1 MCQQCSYVM
10 LEYSDSLGISHFN
23 ITLIIMSRPLIDL
36 IKWCPLKNV
45 NFNYEK
51 LCDSIISMDGTFFLL
66 FFMLFNVQLNISE
79 VTQVQDQ
86 LLRVH
91 ASLSFKSWVP
101 CLLHLSPRSA
111 FFLSDVTIFDRVNFL
126 KDGLFCTNESQ
137 FFDLTDVSSNDLSFN
152 PLCFLMVNNGLSY
165 YQRLH
170 QFQYIDRCQTSHF
183 SLTLITF

>member
-23 ITLIIMSRPLIDL
+23 ITLIIMSRPFIDL

-51 LCDSIISMDGTFFLL
+51 LCDSIFSMDSTYFLF
-66 FFMLFNVQLNISE
+66 FFMLFNVQVNISE

-91 ASLSFKSWVP
+91 ASLSLNSWVP
-101 CLLHLSPRSA
+101 CLPYLSPRYA
-111 FFLSDVTIFDRVNFL
+111 FFLMW
-126 KDGLFCTNESQ
+126 Q
-137 FFDLTDVSSNDLSFN
+137 YLTGSTSLRMVYPVPMNLS
-152 PLCFLMVNNGLSY
+152 
-165 YQRLH
+165 
-170 QFQYIDRCQTSHF
+170 
-183 SLTLITF
+183 SLTRQTCLPMIFLLIPSAF